1 MGSLPSQESSTSY
14 TYEEMQHIVA
24 REVMK
29 HRLSD
34 LEAKLASVETN
45 MTGLFAKL
53 ETSLHNLAIQL
64 SKSSEVIK
72 ECREELKDEV
82 EREFATKLELKS
94 LEAKVDKMWAKI
106 TVAVSL
112 SVVFIQYLLD
122 ILGIVK

>member
-1 MGSLPSQESSTSY
+1 
-14 TYEEMQHIVA
+14 MQHIVA